1 MGRHEE
7 AIAEAQ
13 LGVELDPLS
22 PNLNVKLGL
31 KLAWRGNYDRA
42 LEQSQKALE
51 LDPNFVLTHVML
63 AHVYAW
69 KGMYE
74 ESLATCEKL
83 ASLYGGSP
91 YSRALPS
98 LILAIAG
105 KTDEAKKILN
115 ELKRQ
120 PKLDPLFLISL
131 AGTHSVLN
139 EKNEAFE
146 FLETAYQERV
156 GLLIFLDAYPT
167 FDNIR
172 SDPRYADLLRRMGLP
187 QLRPPT
193 SPS

>member
-1 MGRHEE
+1 
-7 AIAEAQ
+7 
-13 LGVELDPLS
+13 
-22 PNLNVKLGL
+22 
-31 KLAWRGNYDRA
+31 
-42 LEQSQKALE
+42 
-51 LDPNFVLTHVML
+51 
-63 AHVYAW
+63 
-69 KGMYE
+69 
-74 ESLATCEKL
+74 
-83 ASLYGGSP
+83 
-91 YSRALPS
+91 
-98 LILAIAG
+98 
-105 KTDEAKKILN
+105 
-115 ELKRQ
+115 
-120 PKLDPLFLISL
+120 L